1 MQVAKGSVGITYD
14 EFCTEQDRHLVNCLF
29 QCIARSEQAA
39 KLANGEW
46 MFLLIGRRKNVPG
59 GGVYEQNGHKWIV
72 MQYALVNSF
81 QGGTNDFH
89 KVG

>member
-1 MQVAKGSVGITYD
+1 M
-14 EFCTEQDRHLVNCLF
+14 
-29 QCIARSEQAA
+29 
-39 KLANGEW
+39 ANGCFFKSVEEK
-46 MFLLIGRRKNVPG
+46 MFRGG

-89 KVG
+89 KVGWGWSFLMFM